1 MYLRK
6 LLIIGA
12 DYFEIEI
19 VNAAKEMGYYTVVT
33 DNRSNWDNAPAKKE
47 ADEAWNISYSDID
60 TLAEKCRQS
69 GIRGC
74 IAGYSEFRVK
84 CAKELC
90 SRLGMPFYAGSVDI
104 ASINDKILFK
114 EKCVQSGVAVPK
126 QYKITDEIDFP
137 VIIKPADSD
146 GSRGISICYDYEQA
160 KEGYELALDYSAAK
174 KVLIEQYI
182 KSDEVMIYFTVH
194 NGIIDLSA
202 MCDRYMHS
210 FDERITQLPVGYYFP
225 SRHLDVFIKHNKH
238 KFEKLIRN
246 LGIKNGLVAFQ
257 SFITGTD
264 AIPFDPTYRLD
275 GSMSYRF
282 CDKNN
287 NSNVLK
293 MLINYSMNGSMG
305 SDEIIT
311 ATENPFFDTPSF
323 ELPVLLGKGVISKIR
338 GLEKIKEMPEVI
350 HVFVKQKVG
359 DEMKKTA
366 DFTQIFCRIHL
377 QSKNDKLLAECINR
391 IFNCLTVLD
400 ENGSDMILN
409 RKVILNSYER

>member
-1 MYLRK
+1 
-6 LLIIGA
+6 
-12 DYFEIEI
+12 
-19 VNAAKEMGYYTVVT
+19 
-33 DNRSNWDNAPAKKE
+33 
-47 ADEAWNISYSDID
+47 
-60 TLAEKCRQS
+60 
-69 GIRGC
+69 
-74 IAGYSEFRVK
+74 
-84 CAKELC
+84 
-90 SRLGMPFYAGSVDI
+90 
-104 ASINDKILFK
+104 
-114 EKCVQSGVAVPK
+114 
-126 QYKITDEIDFP
+126 
-137 VIIKPADSD
+137 
-146 GSRGISICYDYEQA
+146 
-160 KEGYELALDYSAAK
+160 
-174 KVLIEQYI
+174 
-182 KSDEVMIYFTVH
+182 
-194 NGIIDLSA
+194 

-338 GLEKIKEMPEVI
+338 GREKIKEMPEVI

-366 DFTQIFCRIHL
+366 DFTQILCRIHL